1 MQKSKLSPSPDT
13 ADSVPSTNAQK
24 SSPKKPDTTSVKTS
38 RVEPSTMEE
47 LLSQTGYQIKGVKR
61 GEIVEGTILSI
72 SPRHLLLDIGGKGEG
87 VVHEKEMPYITD
99 IIRGLKVG
107 DTISVQVVNSE
118 NDRGQVVVSLRR
130 TAMSKRWEVLSA
142 KLTDKEEVEVTIREL
157 SKGGFLVDYQGLRG
171 FIPLSQADGELV
183 KLSDKATGRHIKV
196 KVIEVDRDANRLVF
210 SQRIGMVSEKQKEL
224 LKTVEIGKTYPA
236 EITGIVPF
244 GAFVTVKVTDEATLP
259 GLIHISEIAWEKVEN
274 TSDYFKVG
282 QKLDVKVIGADPKTG
297 KLTLSIKQLLSDPWD
312 DVTKVFSVDQ
322 TVKGKVSRLSPYGA
336 FISLLPGIDGLVHI
350 SKMAPGEEPKV
361 GEEVECMIEEINP
374 ERRKISLSLVS
385 HAKPIG
391 YR

>member
-244 GAFVTVKVTDEATLP
+244 GAFVTVKVTDEAMLP